1 VLELFKEVSWLI
13 FVIIKIFFMYDTII
27 IGGGP
32 AGVSAGVYAARKK
45 MKTLFITENF
55 GGQSTVSTD
64 IGNWIGHVSISGLE
78 LAKSLEAH
86 LKAQEDIEVREGEAA
101 KQVTKLDAGFQV
113 KTTKG
118 VYETKTVI
126 VCAGARH
133 RQLNVP
139 GEREF
144 SSRGVAYCSTCDA
157 PLFRG
162 RAMAV
167 IGGGN
172 SGLEAV
178 ADLLPYASEIHLL
191 NYTDKIK
198 GDPTTLEKIQA
209 SDKFKGVIYNAE
221 TLEILGDKTVTGLK
235 YKDRQSGEEKTLP
248 VQGIFVEI
256 GAVPNSELVK
266 GLVELNSYGEIVLD
280 HRTAATSVPGIF
292 AAGDVTDEAF
302 KQNNISAGDGVK
314 AALSAYQY
322 LQDK

>member
-1 VLELFKEVSWLI
+1 
-13 FVIIKIFFMYDTII
+13 MYDTII

-32 AGVSAGVYAARKK
+32 AGVSAGIYAARKK

-64 IGNWIGHVSISGLE
+64 IGNWIGHVSISGLQ

-86 LKAQEDIEVREGEAA
+86 LKAQEDIEIKEGERAELVV
-101 KQVTKLDAGFQV
+101 KTDAGFQV
-113 KTTKG
+113 KTNKG
-118 VYETKTVI
+118 AYDTKTVI
-126 VCAGARH
+126 VCSGARH

-139 GEREF
+139 GEQEF

-178 ADLLPYASEIHLL
+178 ADLIPYATEIYLL

-198 GDPTTLEKIQA
+198 GDQLTLDKIQA

-221 TLEILGDKTVTGLK
+221 TLEITGDKTVTGLK
-235 YKDRQSGEEKTLP
+235 YKDRLTGEEKTLA
-248 VQGIFVEI
+248 VQGVFVEI

-266 GLVELNSYGEIVLD
+266 NLVELNSYGEIIID
-280 HRTAATSVPGIF
+280 HRTATASAPGIF

-322 LQDK
+322 LQGK